1 MYFRKKKAPDTA
13 VGKLDGIGMPVRVIL
28 KECPVFILSQ
38 DGALDTKNSFQN
50 KSNLRKERGKLKC
63 HFLQQQ

>member
-13 VGKLDGIGMPVRVIL
+13 VGKLEGIGCPSGVIL
-28 KECPVFILSQ
+28 KECPVLILSQ
-38 DGALDTKNSFQN
+38 GRAFDTKNSFQN
-50 KSNLRKERGKLKC
+50 KSNLRKERGKLKW